1 LEAAPAAQA
10 NPLPPERS
18 PVAQDAT
25 SSLPAAKAPAPVV
38 VAALPDSIQPLPV
51 TSVPPLGGETSVKAE
66 PAKAD
71 DRLVSRA
78 EELFRQGD
86 VSGARLL
93 LERVLAS
100 GHARGA
106 FLLAETFDPNVLS
119 KLGTLGLKGDAAK
132 AREFYRQAQTL
143 GMAQARER
151 LEALR

>member
-1 LEAAPAAQA
+1 
-10 NPLPPERS
+10 
-18 PVAQDAT
+18 
-25 SSLPAAKAPAPVV
+25 
-38 VAALPDSIQPLPV
+38 
-51 TSVPPLGGETSVKAE
+51 
-66 PAKAD
+66 
-71 DRLVSRA
+71 
-78 EELFRQGD
+78 